1 MKYLRFVVVVSMCLT
16 LLCGLVVPAYCGDY
30 HFIGVVTKIE
40 KAPRYPFET
49 KDGRIWECKL
59 KIQYTYYDPE
69 YGWIQVKY
77 KAYPLRFSGYE
88 WACNI
93 ALNSFV
99 EVMAHS
105 KKDTKPPKRGDIIY
119 IHGLE

>member
-1 MKYLRFVVVVSMCLT
+1 MRKLIVLILI
-16 LLCGLVVPAYCGDY
+16 LLIPLPVLAGDY

-40 KAPRYPFET
+40 KGSPYPFQT

-69 YGWIQVKY
+69 YGWYDVKY

-93 ALNSFV
+93 SEGSYV

-105 KKDTKPPKRGDIIY
+105 KKDTLPPKRGDIIY